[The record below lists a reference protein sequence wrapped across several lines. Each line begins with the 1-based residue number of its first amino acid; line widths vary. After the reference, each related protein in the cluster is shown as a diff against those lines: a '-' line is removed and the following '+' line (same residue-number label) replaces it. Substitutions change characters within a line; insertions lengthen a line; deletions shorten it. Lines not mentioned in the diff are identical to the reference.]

1 MSSNPES
8 RITIGFEFDASHCAD
23 AAESGTQGDGLTGAL
38 LTNNAFQGSTF
49 IVLFNVFDDAGVPL
63 LFFKLEKDLWPCTK
77 SFLSYLGRIPEY
89 PLTELN
95 NIQEDDYCLEQLK
108 AI

>member
-1 MSSNPES
+1 MY
-8 RITIGFEFDASHCAD
+8 
-23 AAESGTQGDGLTGAL
+23 
-38 LTNNAFQGSTF
+38 
-49 IVLFNVFDDAGVPL
+49 
-63 LFFKLEKDLWPCTK
+63 KK
-77 SFLSYLGRIPEY
+77 FLSYLGRIPEY